1 MRLEQTMKLRH
12 FLLCGALAMIGAG
25 AMAQSGTPTGTP
37 AAVAAKV
44 QLRGEAND
52 IVIPE
57 MRIVRRNDVMVV
69 QADMKNTTD
78 SNRTVFYRFRW
89 LDSSGSQ
96 VGDGESWK
104 QITVLGHQ
112 IQTLKSVALHPSAV
126 DFRLEMNVET
136 Q

>member
-1 MRLEQTMKLRH
+1 MKLWSI
-12 FLLCGALAMIGAG
+12 LPPLAFAMMAG
-25 AMAQSGTPTGTP
+25 VVMAQSGTPTGTP
-37 AAVAAKV
+37 AAVAAKI
-44 QLRGEAND
+44 QLRGDANE

-57 MRIVRRNDVMVV
+57 IRIVRRNDVMVV

-89 LDSSGSQ
+89 VDSSGNQ

-104 QITVLGHQ
+104 QMTVLGRQ
-112 IQTLKSVALHPSAV
+112 IQTVKSVALHSSAV
-126 DFRLEMNVET
+126 DFRIEMNVET

>member
-1 MRLEQTMKLRH
+1 MKLRNI
-12 FLLCGALAMIGAG
+12 LLPLALALTVGT

-37 AAVAAKV
+37 AAVAAKI
-44 QLRGEAND
+44 QLRGDAND
-52 IVIPE
+52 LVIPE
-57 MRIVRRNDVMVV
+57 IRIVRRNDVMVV
-69 QADMKNTTD
+69 QADMKNTTE

-104 QITVLGHQ
+104 QMTVLGHQ
-112 IQTLKSVALHPSAV
+112 IQTVKSVALHSSAV
-126 DFRLEMNVET
+126 DFRIEMNVET